1 MRRNGRRALALLLTL
16 VMALC
21 LTVPALAAEEVFEAE
36 TPAGLAEDA
45 PAAPIGPEAKPAP
58 DVPEA
63 ASAEPVDA
71 PAAEPAAADNVY
83 KVGTADELKKALMDP
98 EEGKT
103 RFIRLTDNI
112 ELKEPINIGEQD
124 GSFLLELNGK
134 TVKKTNDIPA
144 GAAAITVQGK
154 GSLAIQGD
162 GTITGPGTLLQ
173 TDNSDSSLHLWDV
186 RVNSSGDGSYAAVC
200 ASGLVGV
207 YDEGVVIEADGTA
220 IYVSAATVMIHDG
233 RVVSRDGCAVVAGGG
248 NEMHPGMV
256 MVRGG
261 TIESDT
267 GAGVCLLPGGL
278 LAMGEPSAGGTDAV
292 IIGKAGVVA
301 LGGTASILSGN
312 VIANGTDRVQ
322 VGDVFVPPAAVV
334 ADNMGVAGL
343 SDGVFSAAAGQPAV
357 VYTINGLPAYDHNRV
372 GDSIM
377 LQVLGGSFSSAVNIN
392 LLHSDLNAELVSGG
406 MYSYY
411 NTQAK
416 AEQNRKDGDTV
427 NVLHPEKA
435 DLVAA
440 GFLPKANDGMLTELA
455 KKVGD
460 GAVTG
465 SKDNTFYAAFK
476 AAAADGQEYM
486 VTVYKRY
493 GFTET
498 KVFRKEFEAGTGGG
512 LVYFAPGDEGVTDM
526 DDVQGRYVVK
536 LAKTGEPVAI
546 CTFAIE
552 IYQVIYAPG
561 DGAQGEAVTVYTDV
575 AGLEAAL
582 AARRPAGITLSGGS
596 NTWDEPVAEETGNY
610 AWTVT
615 FPAHYEYH
623 GGLIIPDTT
632 PSPSPSASPEPSQTP
647 SPDPTPTPGPGVTP
661 APSPVPVPVDPP
673 KTNGGSGW
681 SYDYDTGDYYYF
693 VDGEPKANYWANEAD
708 ASQWGF
714 WYYVG
719 ADGKLATGLQYIE
732 NNNGT
737 GWYFLQPGNA
747 DGCIG
752 RMLTGWQWLGPD
764 IGMGWFNTAHGG
776 VNGQCTWT
784 ENWGDYD
791 PATGLWEDRSAHR
804 GA

>member
-71 PAAEPAAADNVY
+71 PAAEPAAANNVY
-83 KVGTADELKKALMDP
+83 EVGTADELKKALADP

-112 ELKEPINIGEQD
+112 ELTEPVDIGEQD

-186 RVNSSGDGSYAAVC
+186 RVNSSGDRSCAAVC

-233 RVVSRDGCAVVAGGG
+233 RVVSRGGCAVVAGGG

-343 SDGVFSAAAGQPAV
+343 FDGVFSAAAGQPAV
-357 VYTINGLPAYDHNRV
+357 VYTKNGQPANDKNRID
-372 GDSIM
+372 GWI
-377 LQVLGGSFSSAVNIN
+377 QVTGGSYSSAVDEA
-392 LLHSDLNAELVSGG
+392 LLSTDVRYMLMAEGDAPYTYLTSSEDVKE
-406 MYSYY
+406 M
-411 NTQAK
+411 Q
-416 AEQNRKDGDTV
+416 EQLRC
-427 NVLHPEKA
+427 A
-435 DLVAA
+435 AIVAA
-440 GFLPKANDGMLTELA
+440 GFIGTTETGGNDILNGCAREVLGEEKSITDCIPNTLY
-455 KKVGD
+455 
-460 GAVTG
+460 AV
-465 SKDNTFYAAFK
+465 FK
-476 AAAADGQEYM
+476 AASGYAGPY
-486 VTVYKRY
+486 TVQFRAGEEKTTY
-493 GFTET
+493 TET
-498 KVFRKEFEAGTGGG
+498 SPAGGVFYASFDHQADVFKDSPEGWYVAELYKGERTETLVSSAYFMICKVT
-512 LVYFAPGDEGVTDM
+512 
-526 DDVQGRYVVK
+526 
-536 LAKTGEPVAI
+536 
-546 CTFAIE
+546 
-552 IYQVIYAPG
+552 YAPG
-561 DGAQGEAVTVYTDV
+561 GGAQGEAVTVYTDE

-582 AARRPAGITLSGGS
+582 AAGRPDGITLSGGS
-596 NTWDEPVAEETGNY
+596 NTWDEPVAERTGRFS
-610 AWTVT
+610 WTVT

-632 PSPSPSASPEPSQTP
+632 PSPSPPPSPPP
-647 SPDPTPTPGPGVTP
+647 PPNPPPPPPPPDPTPTPGPGVT
-661 APSPVPVPVDPP
+661 PSPVPVPVDPP

-708 ASQWGF
+708 ASQWGY

-719 ADGKLATGLQYIE
+719 ADGKLATGLQYIV

-737 GWYFLQPGNA
+737 GWYFLQPDNA

-752 RMLTGWQWLGPD
+752 RMLTGWQWLGPEA
-764 IGMGWFNTAHGG
+764 GMGWFNTAHGG

-791 PATGLWEDRSAHR
+791 PATGLWEDGLSHK
-804 GA
+804 